1 MLSSAHVLAMDAKN
15 LLDVVDS
22 LRVRFP
28 DLFAGPKNVIPA
40 AQPQAIIE
48 NQHQLQTTSP
58 QSTHSQYTGDDCYQ
72 IMTRQTYQNLSQMQQ
87 HQQQSNE
94 SHDQY
99 SNEQCGIYDNE
110 SAITQQMEHMDLES
124 KHSTGN
130 GPPSKP
136 PVAAKPSNL
145 QQKLRRQQLQQQ
157 QLGAK
162 DSSIDTN
169 AMDDTLRIVED
180 DQYQEE
186 QLYSNTSAAGMLP
199 VAVSCAVVQ
208 ENVFQKAMSNKS
220 A

>member
-28 DLFAGPKNVIPA
+28 DLFAGHTIVIPA
-40 AQPQAIIE
+40 SQLQPIID
-48 NQHQLQTTSP
+48 NNQLQTTPP
-58 QSTHSQYTGDDCYQ
+58 QNTQSQYTVDDCYQ
-72 IMTRQTYQNLSQMQQ
+72 IMTRQTYQNLSQMQ
-87 HQQQSNE
+87 QQQSNE

-110 SAITQQMEHMDLES
+110 SAIAQQMEHMDLES

-162 DSSIDTN
+162 DSCIDTN

-180 DQYQEE
+180 DHYQEE
-186 QLYSNTSAAGMLP
+186 QLYSNTSAADMLP
-199 VAVSCAVVQ
+199 VVQ

>member
-28 DLFAGPKNVIPA
+28 DLFTVISA
-40 AQPQAIIE
+40 VQPQPIIE
-48 NQHQLQTTSP
+48 NQHQLHATSP
-58 QSTHSQYTGDDCYQ
+58 QNTQYTGDDCYQ
-72 IMTRQTYQNLSQMQQ
+72 IMTRQTYQNMSQL
-87 HQQQSNE
+87 QQQSNE
-94 SHDQY
+94 THDQY

-110 SAITQQMEHMDLES
+110 SAITQQMEHMELES
-124 KHSTGN
+124 KHSSGN

-157 QLGAK
+157 QLGSGAK
-162 DSSIDTN
+162 ESSIDTN

-180 DQYQEE
+180 DHYQEE
-186 QLYSNTSAAGMLP
+186 QLYSNTSPAGMLP

>member
-28 DLFAGPKNVIPA
+28 DLFAGPTILIPD
-40 AQPQAIIE
+40 AQPQPIE
-48 NQHQLQTTSP
+48 NEHQLQATP
-58 QSTHSQYTGDDCYQ
+58 PHNAQYTGDDCYQ
-72 IMTRQTYQNLSQMQQ
+72 IMTRQTYQNMSQMQ
-87 HQQQSNE
+87 QQQSNE
-94 SHDQY
+94 SHEQY
-99 SNEQCGIYDNE
+99 SNDQCGIYDNE
-110 SAITQQMEHMDLES
+110 SAITHQMEHMEMES

-157 QLGAK
+157 LGAK
-162 DSSIDTN
+162 DSSNDTN

-180 DQYQEE
+180 DHYQEE
-186 QLYSNTSAAGMLP
+186 QLYSNTLP